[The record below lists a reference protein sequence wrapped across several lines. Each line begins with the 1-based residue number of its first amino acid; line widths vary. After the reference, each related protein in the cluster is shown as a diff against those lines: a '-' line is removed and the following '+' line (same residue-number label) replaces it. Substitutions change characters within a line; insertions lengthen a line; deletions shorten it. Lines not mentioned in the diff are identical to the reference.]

1 MTKERTK
8 RRRIFYVLGMISLV
22 LIPLFCLYHF
32 YKVNAFRIEGAIK
45 FYSPPDSV
53 MTEKFLAVKRNYR
66 IIDFNNSLNL
76 EHKKIK
82 NLQFALRKLNKEN
95 DTVNG
100 IKIHLDKKAKY
111 EVYVK
116 VLEILELE
124 KMPYYMPY
132 KDDFLVLMMP
142 KPKKSKVKNFVCG
155 LQYLDMS
162 EEDLLEEERK
172 KQFENIIA
180 LVKNNLILF
189 LGYLGIVLIN
199 IFALVKFNKKEN
211 YNQKEYI

>member
-1 MTKERTK
+1 MIKERTK
-8 RRRIFYVLGMISLV
+8 RKRIFYVPGMISLV
-22 LIPLFCLYHF
+22 LIPLFCFYHF
-32 YKVNAFRIEGAIK
+32 YKVNAFRIEGVIK
-45 FYSPPDSV
+45 FYSPSDSA
-53 MTEKFLAVKRNYR
+53 MTEKFLAIKRNYR
-66 IIDFNNSLNL
+66 IIDFNNSLDV
-76 EHKKIK
+76 EHKKIN

-100 IKIHLDKKAKY
+100 IKIHFDKKAKY

-124 KMPYYMPY
+124 KMPYYMQY

-142 KPKKSKVKNFVCG
+142 ESKKSKVRSFVCG
-155 LQYLDMS
+155 LQYLYMS

-180 LVKNNLILF
+180 LFKNNLILF

-211 YNQKEYI
+211 YNQKDYI